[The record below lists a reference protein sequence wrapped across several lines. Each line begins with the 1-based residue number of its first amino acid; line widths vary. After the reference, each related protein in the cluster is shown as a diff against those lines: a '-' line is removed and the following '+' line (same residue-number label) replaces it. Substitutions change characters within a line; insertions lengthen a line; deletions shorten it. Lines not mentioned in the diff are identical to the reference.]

1 MLTIRLRVSGPKRGS
16 SGDYRASIRTV
27 EAGAALSGSILWRLV
42 PPDAVGTPAGAGA
55 RAAKA
60 LLVWANSRDLDL
72 TDPVDVVE
80 LSAGTGEYSREL
92 CTTLLDAPSPV
103 RFRVVVTDPDKRT
116 AQLLARDSVLRP
128 YIRKGLVDVACY
140 DPALDPLVVTLTKG
154 DSVFSGATNNPLVV
168 CSHGDLGR
176 RPADLIRFDM
186 GNLREA
192 LVMLTGPTSIPDPP
206 RPHHLHRLELEWR
219 WRDTDTVY
227 YQDDRV
233 RASVEEIAEELDL
246 GAVPIPVGAVH
257 ALDRLRGLANDRLL
271 LIAEEG
277 GSDDLHALLVS
288 DTPSD
293 GITLPTNLFVLADV
307 ARASGGSVAVQPT
320 EEGSVFL
327 CEFAD
332 PPVDVA
338 PLVDLWRPVEEGMR
352 DVAGLA
358 GQLEAN
364 PDPFALLQLD
374 LSQPLVGSADD
385 VRRLKHAV
393 EAVLDRLA
401 ALQQAKDLPSQVRSW
416 MTQDEG

>member
-1 MLTIRLRVSGPKRGS
+1 MLTIRLRVSGPKAGS

-42 PPDAVGTPAGAGA
+42 PPDAVGTPPGAGT

-60 LLVWANSRDLDL
+60 LLVWAKSRELDL
-72 TDPVDVVE
+72 TDTVDVVE
-80 LSAGTGEYSREL
+80 LSAGSGEYSREL
-92 CTTLLDAPSPV
+92 CTTLLEASSPV

-154 DSVFSGATNNPLVV
+154 DNVFPGATRNPLVV
-168 CSHGDLGR
+168 CTHGDLGR
-176 RPADLIRFDM
+176 RPADLVRFDM

-233 RASVEEIAEELDL
+233 RASVEEIAEDLDL
-246 GAVPIPVGAVH
+246 GALPIPVGAVH

-277 GSDDLHALLVS
+277 GSDDLQALLVS

-293 GITLPTNLFVLADV
+293 GITLPTNLFVLSAV

-320 EEGSVFL
+320 EEGSIFV
-327 CEFAD
+327 CEFAE
-332 PPVDVA
+332 PKIDVS
-338 PLVDLWRPVEEGMR
+338 PLADLWLPVEDGAL

-358 GQLEAN
+358 SQLEAN
-364 PDPFALLQLD
+364 PDPTALLQLD
-374 LSQPLVGSADD
+374 LSVPLVGSEDEL
-385 VRRLKHAV
+385 RRLHSAV
-393 EAVLDRLA
+393 DVVLGRLK
-401 ALQQAKDLPSQVRSW
+401 ALQEATDLHSKVRSW
-416 MTQDEG
+416 MTSDKG